1 MRTVSWCRCG
11 PRDGACA
18 ARAEEVVRLVGWSAP
33 TMAAVRGG
41 EAVSVA
47 LLFSLAFFCA
57 RLLLDRLVYKV

>member
-1 MRTVSWCRCG
+1 MRTVISWCRCG
-11 PRDGACA
+11 TRDGAG
-18 ARAEEVVRLVGWSAP
+18 EEVVLLVGWPAA